1 MSNLSAYKT
10 RHWLAMLSIIFVAY
24 FFLFYKLE
32 NQSVWLLG
40 ESLYVNSAHV
50 MIVSGEMLVLTYL
63 GEPDHY
69 N

>member
-1 MSNLSAYKT
+1 MSNLNAYKT
-10 RHWLAMLSIIFVAY
+10 RHWLAMLSIFFVAC
-24 FFLFYKLE
+24 FFLFYKLG
-32 NQSVWLLG
+32 NQSVRLSD
-40 ESLYVNSAHV
+40 EALYVNSAHV